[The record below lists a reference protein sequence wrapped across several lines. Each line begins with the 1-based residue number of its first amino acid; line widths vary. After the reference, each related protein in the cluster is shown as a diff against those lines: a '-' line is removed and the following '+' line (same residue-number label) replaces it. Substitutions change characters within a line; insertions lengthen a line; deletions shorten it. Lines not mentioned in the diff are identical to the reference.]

1 MNPHETTME
10 LLASEVI
17 QLDQESVMLGYAFT
31 PLAVMLITVSEQEVC
46 YVVVCNK
53 TIVCKYK
60 TI

>member
-1 MNPHETTME
+1 MNLLETTME

-46 YVVVCNK
+46 
-53 TIVCKYK
+53 
-60 TI
+60 